1 MKMNLMMY
9 GVEATLAGQQ
19 ASLGPGTSK
28 HMGRPTHRGSEGM
41 GARQPVA
48 SSPIPARHIYPIH
61 FPSTSP
67 PGIITSATQAPT
79 E

>member
-48 SSPIPARHIYPIH
+48 SSPIPARHIHQDSVMVIA
-61 FPSTSP
+61 SP
-67 PGIITSATQAPT
+67 CANRARV
-79 E
+79 